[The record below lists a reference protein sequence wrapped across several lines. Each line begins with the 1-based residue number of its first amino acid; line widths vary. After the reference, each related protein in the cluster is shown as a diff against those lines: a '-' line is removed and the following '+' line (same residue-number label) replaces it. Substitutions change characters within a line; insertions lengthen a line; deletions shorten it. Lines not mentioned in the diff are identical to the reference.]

1 MVALLPGLLVS
12 AIALG
17 FILPILAKVFRYGF
31 MTKVDVGFYTFG
43 GRPAPGRWAD
53 SLS

>member
-1 MVALLPGLLVS
+1 M
-12 AIALG
+12 ALG

-43 GRPAPGRWAD
+43 VVLLQEGGRIAFPRARY
-53 SLS
+53 LVLRRI